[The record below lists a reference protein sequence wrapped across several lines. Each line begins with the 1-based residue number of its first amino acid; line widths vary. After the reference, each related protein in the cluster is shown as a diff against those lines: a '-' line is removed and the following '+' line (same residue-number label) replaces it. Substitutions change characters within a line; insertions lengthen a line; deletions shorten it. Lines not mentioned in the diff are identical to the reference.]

1 MKHILLFL
9 LLFASGSALA
19 DSGTPDDLGKL
30 EAALNEVLQEQQ
42 SVYQDYQMTKEM
54 RLQEV
59 QEGSQALL
67 QQPYGLIVDTYG
79 RPLNIRGMTSD
90 TPPPNY
96 DDVVRTQLAREQRIQ
111 QQTDELKKLSLRYL
125 ELEQQRKAL
134 RAQIRKLKQPSDE

>member
-19 DSGTPDDLGKL
+19 DSGTPDDLSKL

-67 QQPYGLIVDTYG
+67 RQPYGLIVDTYG
-79 RPLNIRGMTSD
+79 MPLNISGMTSD

-111 QQTDELKKLSLRYL
+111 QQTDELKRLSLRYL